1 MTGLNYSTF
10 HELLAIFSP
19 IFHEY
24 TPHVDSGCNI
34 SQLPYRHIHRGR
46 RQTIDAII
54 ALSLVL
60 VWTQTRGTYA
70 SLQVIFGMTASNIS
84 KWLWFNKRIL
94 LLALMGVKEAKIQM
108 PSLQQVRFF
117 QEVIQAR

>member
-10 HELLAIFSP
+10 HELLAIYSP
-19 IFHEY
+19 NFHEY

-34 SQLPYRHIHRGR
+34 SQLPYRHNHRGR
-46 RQTIDAII
+46 RRTINAII

-60 VWTQTRGTYA
+60 VWTRTHGTYA

-84 KWLWFNKRIL
+84 KWLWFSKCIL

-108 PSLQQVRFF
+108 PSHQQV
-117 QEVIQAR
+117 